1 MGNISFE
8 KNKKEL
14 AAHDTPNFNIFSS
27 KDIHD
32 ILCVYN
38 KTIRWRLSLLTKII
52 NLLERQESTRF
63 RFYENRISSFDRSIT
78 MNVVYEFSCFL
89 FLPWFSE

>member
-1 MGNISFE
+1 MQRFWEFNFALIIYIHDTFFFFSNISFE

-27 KDIHD
+27 KDIHN

-38 KTIRWRLSLLTKII
+38 KTIRWRLSCCWRK
-52 NLLERQESTRF
+52 S
-63 RFYENRISSFDRSIT
+63 
-78 MNVVYEFSCFL
+78 
-89 FLPWFSE
+89 